1 MKVRICG
8 RYVELDEVKKVIGSY
23 SSLADFIDD
32 AYSYAF
38 GPTWYNNP
46 QLLEMAKYELNLLA
60 KALTYDNISK
70 VITDF
75 MKLLFG

>member
-38 GPTWYNNP
+38 GPT
-46 QLLEMAKYELNLLA
+46 
-60 KALTYDNISK
+60 
-70 VITDF
+70 
-75 MKLLFG
+75 